1 MHGSPRSPW
10 RTRDFRAL
18 WIAHGVSVLGSQ
30 VTFLALPLVAIV
42 TLRATPLQMGL
53 LGATS
58 GAPVLLFGLLI
69 GVWVDRHRRRPALIA
84 SDLCRAAL
92 LLIVPLAVVAG
103 VLHLGL
109 LLLLAFLIGAL
120 SLVFDVAAQA
130 LLPILVPRERLTEA
144 NSNLEL
150 GRSAAGIAGPG
161 VAGGIVQLVTAPFAL
176 LADAASFVI
185 SALLLAS
192 IRVVEPPRP
201 HNPESRVREEIGEG
215 VRWVWHHPVLR
226 PLIGATGI
234 LAFFNSL
241 LEAVDLLYLTRR
253 LVLAPAVVGAIF
265 ALSGLG
271 FLLGA
276 VMAGRIVRRIG
287 AGRALVLAL
296 VLVGFG
302 DLAVPLVGG
311 PLRIVVLVLIAA
323 QACFGVGLAA
333 FKVIAATLRQGSAP
347 DRLQGR
353 MNATVRLLVE
363 GLTPLGSLAG
373 GVLGQGIGLRPTL
386 LIAVGGELLAALWLL
401 CSSVRRVGASAR
413 W

>member
-1 MHGSPRSPW
+1 MHGSPHSLW

-18 WIAHGVSVLGSQ
+18 WVAHGISQLGSQ
-30 VTFLALPLVAIV
+30 ISFLALPLVAIV
-42 TLRATPLQMGL
+42 VLGATPLEMGL

-58 GAPVLLFGLLI
+58 GVPVLLFGLLI

-84 SDLCRAAL
+84 TDLCRAAL
-92 LLIVPLAVVAG
+92 LLTVSLTVVAG

-109 LLLLAFLIGAL
+109 LLLVAFLIGAL

-130 LLPILVPRERLTEA
+130 FLPILVPHEQLTEA

-150 GRSAAGIAGPG
+150 GRSAAEIAGSG

-176 LADAASFVI
+176 LADAASFII

-192 IRVVEPPRP
+192 IRVVEPPRS
-201 HNPESRVREEIGEG
+201 HDPESRVREEIGEG

-226 PLIGATGI
+226 PLTGATGI

-241 LEAVDLLYLTRR
+241 LEAVDLLYMTRH
-253 LVLAPAVVGAIF
+253 LALAPAVIGTIF

-276 VMAGRIVRRIG
+276 ASAGRIVRRID
-287 AGRALVLAL
+287 AGWALVLAL
-296 VLVGFG
+296 VLVGLG

-311 PLRIVVLVLIAA
+311 PPQIVALVLVAA
-323 QACFGVGLAA
+323 QGCFGVGLAV
-333 FKVIAATLRQGSAP
+333 FKVIAATLRQGSTP

-363 GLTPLGSLAG
+363 GLTPLGALAG

-401 CSSVRRVGASAR
+401 CSSVRGIGASAQ